1 MKEFYSEHS
10 RYYVS
15 VDVIV
20 FGFNKEGL
28 KLLIG
33 KRKMDP
39 GRGQWALYGGFVRPD
54 ESVLDAA
61 KRTLFELTGMKD
73 VYMRQ
78 AGAYGDIDRD
88 PGARVISVAYFA
100 LINVEDYNELEQE
113 RYELKWFPIDQLPP
127 LFSDHWQMVD
137 KALRMMRKRLGV
149 EPVTINLL
157 PPLFTLTQ
165 LQKVYEAI
173 SGKPQD
179 KRNFRKRVQEMDF
192 IEKTEKKDKS
202 MSKRGAYLYKFNEKA
217 FLLHPDFK
225 L

>member
-20 FGFNKEGL
+20 FGFGKEGL

-39 GRGQWALYGGFVRPD
+39 GRGEWALYGGFVRPD

-127 LFSDHWQMVD
+127 LFSDHRQMVD

-157 PPLFTLTQ
+157 PP
-165 LQKVYEAI
+165 
-173 SGKPQD
+173 SSHSHNC
-179 KRNFRKRVQEMDF
+179 KRCMRQ
-192 IEKTEKKDKS
+192 
-202 MSKRGAYLYKFNEKA
+202 
-217 FLLHPDFK
+217 
-225 L
+225 